1 MQKEDYD
8 GSKLA
13 DHKDLGSNIHN
24 YSFSEG
30 TGISVLLY
38 NGKLSESESL

>member
-8 GSKLA
+8 GSKLT

-24 YSFSEG
+24 YSSCEG
-30 TGISVLLY
+30 TGKSVLLY
-38 NGKLSESESL
+38 N